1 MSLSDSVTSSLSPD
15 DPGRILSVQSHVVSG
30 YVGNRAATFPLQT
43 LGYDV
48 DVVNTVQFSNHTGYG
63 FTDGHKTSPDEIK
76 AIFNGLRVNGLLSH
90 PKVLTGYIP
99 SAAALKVVAENI
111 KSMKDKDPETVYL
124 LDPVMG
130 DMGTG
135 LYVAQ
140 DVVPIYKDMLSLA
153 TIITPN
159 QFEVEL
165 LSGINI
171 TGLAS
176 LREALHH
183 LHTTSPL
190 PHIAFSSI
198 PLPIALVSSLT
209 LPPPPESYTR
219 LLPHPLPPWYDA
231 IGVGEPEDEILVCF
245 ASSWVDGQMETH
257 AFALPTIRGYFSGV
271 GDLFSA
277 MVLAHFKN
285 SQAETD
291 LPPLAFAVSKA
302 LLTVQQILLRTHI
315 HSLAQAEAA
324 GNATPRPL
332 HAPSSSEVSQ
342 QPPSVIPS
350 DAELDDVIPPNP
362 KDPKRKARR
371 MRLRELR
378 VVQERALIENGGE
391 GWPGKKLSWEQLLI
405 GHV

>member
-1 MSLSDSVTSSLSPD
+1 MSLADSVDSLLPPD

-63 FTDGHKTSPDEIK
+63 FTDGHKTSPDEIA
-76 AIFNGLRVNGLLSH
+76 AIFNGLRVNGLLTH

-99 SAAALKVVAENI
+99 SASALQVVAENI
-111 KSMKDKDPETVYL
+111 KSMKDKDPETIYL

-171 TGLAS
+171 TDLAS
-176 LREALHH
+176 LRKALYH

-198 PLPIALVSSLT
+198 PLPIALVASLT

-231 IGVGEPEDEILVCF
+231 VGVGAPDDEVLVCF

-285 SQAETD
+285 PQAKTD
-291 LPPLAFAVSKA
+291 LPPLAYAVSKA

-332 HAPSSSEVSQ
+332 HKASH

-350 DAELDDVIPPNP
+350 DAELDDVLPSNP

-378 VVQERALIENGGE
+378 VVQERALIEDGGE
-391 GWPGKKLSWEQLLI
+391 GWPGKKLTWEQLLN